1 MYCSK
6 CGQKLNDGDVF
17 CNKCGNRVVNAPD
30 TSDTPVTPVTPVVEQ
45 NASAV
50 EVAST
55 VAPPTAA
62 ADSAA
67 SVPMVKAGHA
77 AQTGAKHTMLKPGLK
92 LPPKKPLK
100 LPPKKPETGT
110 GMASP
115 SQEKSPDG
123 KSRLAYQILAL
134 TLGWLG
140 MHNFYARRI
149 KQTCFQIVLT
159 GVAVAMLVTQ
169 VIPVP
174 LIGILLCIMAW
185 AWPLLEIFTVHKDG
199 KERPWGEDFVSAPG
213 IESIDAMVLAKFR
226 CNKRRCVLALVL
238 VFIATGVVGVISS
251 SDMGAGAVAV
261 MALCAIAFLCL
272 LVLPWYYHAR
282 SKGYAVGYSLVLA
295 LLGVLGMII
304 FLAGAGNLINC
315 INIYAWAG
323 LMHPGNLLLDGILLP
338 IAAYRVARYILLK
351 NGFKALSSA
360 KKALIVAAI
369 VCSFVIAVAGAFCA
383 ARVMETMETDGAV
396 RQYNMGVVSMERE
409 EYENAV
415 RYFRKAAEQGHAQAQ
430 NNLGVCYANG
440 KGVEKDVYEA
450 VKWYRKAAEQRYV
463 LAQYN
468 LGVCYENGKG
478 VEKDVYE
485 AVKWYRKAAE
495 QKYAS
500 AQFNLG
506 GCYANGAGVEKD
518 MDKAVKWYRKAAE
531 QKCAPAQNN
540 LGVCYKNGKGV
551 EKDVYE
557 AVKWYRKAAEQ
568 GDAQAQ
574 FNLGVCYISG
584 AGVVPNKQEAMKWI
598 RKAAEQGHP
607 QAKEILEN

>member
-17 CNKCGNRVVNAPD
+17 CNKCGNRIVNAPD
-30 TSDTPVTPVTPVVEQ
+30 TSDTPVTPVTPVVGL

-67 SVPMVKAGHA
+67 SVPMVEAGHA

-110 GMASP
+110 GMVSP

-159 GVAVAMLVTQ
+159 GVAVTMFVTQ
-169 VIPVP
+169 VITVP
-174 LIGILLCIMAW
+174 LIGILMCM
-185 AWPLLEIFTVHKDG
+185 AWPLLEIFTVHEDG

-238 VFIATGVVGVISS
+238 VVIATGVVGVISS

-261 MALCAIAFLCL
+261 MALCTIAFLCL

-295 LLGVLGMII
+295 LLGFFGMITFPI
-304 FLAGAGNLINC
+304 GLLI
-315 INIYAWAG
+315 
-323 LMHPGNLLLDGILLP
+323 P
-338 IAAYRVARYILLK
+338 IAAYKVARYILLK
-351 NGFKALSSA
+351 NGFKALSPA
-360 KKALIVAAI
+360 KKGLVVAAI
-369 VCSFVIAVAGAFCA
+369 VGSMALVIAGLACVAIFKDENKTKLVILHSTGEEEF
-383 ARVMETMETDGAV
+383 TT
-396 RQYNMGVVSMERE
+396 GVALMERE

-415 RYFRKAAEQGHAQAQ
+415 RYFRKAAEQGDAPAQ
-430 NNLGVCYANG
+430 NNLGVCYENG

-468 LGVCYENGKG
+468 LGVCYANGAG
-478 VEKDVYE
+478 VEKDMDE
-485 AVKWYRKAAE
+485 AVKWIRKAAE
-495 QKYAS
+495 QKYAP
-500 AQFNLG
+500 AQFGLG
-506 GCYANGAGVEKD
+506 VCYANGAGVERD

-531 QKCAPAQNN
+531 QGLAPAQ
-540 LGVCYKNGKGV
+540 Y
-551 EKDVYE
+551 
-557 AVKWYRKAAEQ
+557 
-568 GDAQAQ
+568 
-574 FNLGVCYISG
+574 NLGVCYISG
-584 AGVVPNKQEAMKWI
+584 AGVVPNKQEAMKWL
-598 RKAAEQGHP
+598 RKAAKQGHP

>member
-6 CGQKLNDGDVF
+6 CGQKLNDGDLF
-17 CNKCGNRVVNAPD
+17 CSKCGNRVASAP
-30 TSDTPVTPVTPVVEQ
+30 DTPVTPDAPEKPETSGTPETPVAFVTPVTPSDEPVTPVAETETPGVEQ
-45 NASAV
+45 TAPVIGA
-50 EVAST
+50 AST
-55 VAPPTAA
+55 DTPPPA

-67 SVPMVKAGHA
+67 SVPMVEAGHA

-174 LIGILLCIMAW
+174 LIWFLMCM
-185 AWPLLEIFTVHKDG
+185 AWPLLEIFTVHEDG

-261 MALCAIAFLCL
+261 MVLCAIAFLCL

-295 LLGVLGMII
+295 LLGFFGMITFPI
-304 FLAGAGNLINC
+304 GLLI
-315 INIYAWAG
+315 
-323 LMHPGNLLLDGILLP
+323 P
-338 IAAYRVARYILLK
+338 IAAYKVARYILLK
-351 NGFKALSSA
+351 NGFKALSPA
-360 KKALIVAAI
+360 KKGLVVAAI
-369 VCSFVIAVAGAFCA
+369 VGSMALVIAGLACVAIFKDENKTKLVILHSTGEEEF
-383 ARVMETMETDGAV
+383 TT
-396 RQYNMGVVSMERE
+396 GVALMERE

-415 RYFRKAAEQGHAQAQ
+415 RYFRKAAEQG
-430 NNLGVCYANG
+430 YAP
-440 KGVEKDVYEA
+440 
-450 VKWYRKAAEQRYV
+450 
-463 LAQYN
+463 
-468 LGVCYENGKG
+468 
-478 VEKDVYE
+478 
-485 AVKWYRKAAE
+485 
-495 QKYAS
+495 

-506 GCYANGAGVEKD
+506 VCYANGAGVEKD
-518 MDKAVKWYRKAAE
+518 MVEAVKWFRKAAE
-531 QKCAPAQNN
+531 KGMPEAQWAMA
-540 LGVCYKNGKGV
+540 GCYAGGEGV
-551 EKDVYE
+551 EKDMGE
-557 AVKWYRKAAEQ
+557 AVRWARKAA
-568 GDAQAQ
+568 
-574 FNLGVCYISG
+574 
-584 AGVVPNKQEAMKWI
+584 
-598 RKAAEQGHP
+598 RQGHP
-607 QAKEILEN
+607 IAKKALKELGESEE

>member
-17 CNKCGNRVVNAPD
+17 CNKCGNHVVNAPD
-30 TSDTPVTPVTPVVEQ
+30 TSDTPVTPVVEQ

-55 VAPPTAA
+55 GAPPTAA

-67 SVPMVKAGHA
+67 AVPMVEAGHA

-92 LPPKKPLK
+92 LPPKKP
-100 LPPKKPETGT
+100 ETGT

-115 SQEKSPDG
+115 SQEKFPDG

-149 KQTCFQIVLT
+149 KQACFQIVLT

-174 LIGILLCIMAW
+174 LIGFLMCM

-199 KERPWGEDFVSAPG
+199 KERPWGEDFVSALG

-251 SDMGAGAVAV
+251 SDMGAGAVASSDMGAGAVAV
-261 MALCAIAFLCL
+261 MVLCAIAFLCL

-304 FLAGAGNLINC
+304 FLAGADNLINY

-323 LMHPGNLLLDGILLP
+323 LMHPGNLLLAGILLP

-415 RYFRKAAEQGHAQAQ
+415 RYFRKAAEQGHAPAQ
-430 NNLGVCYANG
+430 NNLGVCYENG

-468 LGVCYENGKG
+468 LGVCY
-478 VEKDVYE
+478 
-485 AVKWYRKAAE
+485 
-495 QKYAS
+495 
-500 AQFNLG
+500 
-506 GCYANGAGVEKD
+506 ANGAGVEKD
-518 MDKAVKWYRKAAE
+518 MDEAVKWIRKAAEQKYAPAQFGLGVCYANGAGVERDMEKAVKWYRKAAE
-531 QKCAPAQNN
+531 QGLAPAQ
-540 LGVCYKNGKGV
+540 Y
-551 EKDVYE
+551 
-557 AVKWYRKAAEQ
+557 
-568 GDAQAQ
+568 
-574 FNLGVCYISG
+574 NLGVCYISG
-584 AGVVPNKQEAMKWI
+584 AGVVPNKQEAMKWL
-598 RKAAEQGHP
+598 RKAAKQGHP

>member
-17 CNKCGNRVVNAPD
+17 CNKCGNRIVNAPD
-30 TSDTPVTPVTPVVEQ
+30 TSDTPVTPVTPVVGL

-67 SVPMVKAGHA
+67 SVPMVEAGHA

-110 GMASP
+110 GMVSP

-159 GVAVAMLVTQ
+159 GVAVTMFVTQ
-169 VIPVP
+169 VITVP
-174 LIGILLCIMAW
+174 LIGILMCM
-185 AWPLLEIFTVHKDG
+185 AWPLLEIFTVHEDG

-238 VFIATGVVGVISS
+238 VVIATGVVGVISS

-261 MALCAIAFLCL
+261 MALCTIAFLCL

-295 LLGVLGMII
+295 LLGFFGMITFPI
-304 FLAGAGNLINC
+304 GLLI
-315 INIYAWAG
+315 
-323 LMHPGNLLLDGILLP
+323 P
-338 IAAYRVARYILLK
+338 IAAYKVARYILLK
-351 NGFKALSSA
+351 NGFKALSPA
-360 KKALIVAAI
+360 KKGLVVAAI
-369 VCSFVIAVAGAFCA
+369 VGSMALVIAGLACVAIFKDENKTKLVILHSTGEEEF
-383 ARVMETMETDGAV
+383 TT
-396 RQYNMGVVSMERE
+396 GVALMERE

-415 RYFRKAAEQGHAQAQ
+415 RYFRKAAEQGDAPAQ
-430 NNLGVCYANG
+430 NNLGVCYENG

-468 LGVCYENGKG
+468 LGVCYANGAG
-478 VEKDVYE
+478 VGKDMDE
-485 AVKWYRKAAE
+485 AVKWIRKAAE
-495 QKYAS
+495 QKYAP
-500 AQFNLG
+500 AQFGLG
-506 GCYANGAGVEKD
+506 VCYANGAGVERD

-531 QKCAPAQNN
+531 QGLAPAQ
-540 LGVCYKNGKGV
+540 Y
-551 EKDVYE
+551 
-557 AVKWYRKAAEQ
+557 
-568 GDAQAQ
+568 
-574 FNLGVCYISG
+574 NLGVCYISG
-584 AGVVPNKQEAMKWI
+584 AGVVPNKQEAMKWL
-598 RKAAEQGHP
+598 RKAAKQGHP

>member
-100 LPPKKPETGT
+100 LPSKKPETGT

-174 LIGILLCIMAW
+174 LIGSLLCIMAW

-261 MALCAIAFLCL
+261 MALCTIAFLCL

-295 LLGVLGMII
+295 LLGFSGMFMFI
-304 FLAGAGNLINC
+304 AGASFVVK
-315 INIYAWAG
+315 Y
-323 LMHPGNLLLDGILLP
+323 PFTLLTGGSTFLSGILLP
-338 IAAYRVARYILLK
+338 IAAFKVARRILLK
-351 NGFKALSSA
+351 NGFKALSPA
-360 KKALIVAAI
+360 KKALTIAAI
-369 VCSFVIAVAGAFCA
+369 VGSLALAIAGAGFACKVVKDDEA
-383 ARVMETMETDGAV
+383 AGQFNRGDEAEKQFN
-396 RQYNMGVVSMERE
+396 RGVALMERE

-415 RYFRKAAEQGHAQAQ
+415 RYFRKAAEQKYAPAQCG
-430 NNLGVCYANG
+430 LGVCYENG

-468 LGVCYENGKG
+468 LGVCY
-478 VEKDVYE
+478 
-485 AVKWYRKAAE
+485 
-495 QKYAS
+495 
-500 AQFNLG
+500 
-506 GCYANGAGVEKD
+506 ANGAGVEKD
-518 MDKAVKWYRKAAE
+518 MDKAVKWI
-531 QKCAPAQNN
+531 
-540 LGVCYKNGKGV
+540 
-551 EKDVYE
+551 
-557 AVKWYRKAAEQ
+557 RKAAEQ
-568 GDAQAQ
+568 GYAQAQ

-584 AGVVPNKQEAMKWI
+584 AGVVPNKQEAMKWL
-598 RKAAEQGHP
+598 RKAAKQGHP

>member
-30 TSDTPVTPVTPVVEQ
+30 TSDTPVTPLTPVVEQ

-174 LIGILLCIMAW
+174 LIGILMCM
-185 AWPLLEIFTVHKDG
+185 AWPLLEIFTVHEDG

-213 IESIDAMVLAKFR
+213 IESIDAMVLARFR

-251 SDMGAGAVAV
+251 SDMGAGSDMGTGAVAV
-261 MALCAIAFLCL
+261 MVLCAIAFLCL

-295 LLGVLGMII
+295 LLGYFGMITFPI
-304 FLAGAGNLINC
+304 GLLI
-315 INIYAWAG
+315 
-323 LMHPGNLLLDGILLP
+323 P
-338 IAAYRVARYILLK
+338 IAAYKVARYILLK
-351 NGFKALSSA
+351 NGFKALSPA
-360 KKALIVAAI
+360 KKGLVVAAI
-369 VCSFVIAVAGAFCA
+369 VGSMALVIAGLACVAIFKDENKTKLVILHSTGEEEF
-383 ARVMETMETDGAV
+383 TT
-396 RQYNMGVVSMERE
+396 GVALMERE

-415 RYFRKAAEQGHAQAQ
+415 RYFRKAAEQR
-430 NNLGVCYANG
+430 YAP
-440 KGVEKDVYEA
+440 
-450 VKWYRKAAEQRYV
+450 
-463 LAQYN
+463 AQYN
-468 LGVCYENGKG
+468 LGYCKRRGCREGRVRGGEVVSQGG
-478 VEKDVYE
+478 GAGARAG
-485 AVKWYRKAAE
+485 AVRSWRVLCKRRGCRE
-495 QKYAS
+495 GRVR
-500 AQFNLG
+500 G
-506 GCYANGAGVEKD
+506 GEVVSQGGGAGVR
-518 MDKAVKWYRKAAE
+518 AGAIQSWCV
-531 QKCAPAQNN
+531 
-540 LGVCYKNGKGV
+540 L
-551 EKDVYE
+551 
-557 AVKWYRKAAEQ
+557 
-568 GDAQAQ
+568 
-574 FNLGVCYISG
+574 YIRCWRG
-584 AGVVPNKQEAMKWI
+584 TE
-598 RKAAEQGHP
+598 
-607 QAKEILEN
+607 

>member
-17 CNKCGNRVVNAPD
+17 CNKCGNRIVNAPD
-30 TSDTPVTPVTPVVEQ
+30 TSDTPVTPVTPVVGL

-67 SVPMVKAGHA
+67 SVPMVEAGHA
-77 AQTGAKHTMLKPGLK
+77 VQTGAKHTMLKPGLK

-174 LIGILLCIMAW
+174 LIGILMCM
-185 AWPLLEIFTVHKDG
+185 AWPLLEIFTVHEDG

-238 VFIATGVVGVISS
+238 VVIATGVVGVISS

-261 MALCAIAFLCL
+261 MVLCAIAFLCL

-415 RYFRKAAEQGHAQAQ
+415 RYFRKAAEQRYAPAQY
-430 NNLGVCYANG
+430 NLGYCYANG
-440 KGVEKDVYEA
+440 KGVEKDAYEA
-450 VKWYRKAAEQRYV
+450 A
-463 LAQYN
+463 
-468 LGVCYENGKG
+468 
-478 VEKDVYE
+478 
-485 AVKWYRKAAE
+485 
-495 QKYAS
+495 
-500 AQFNLG
+500 
-506 GCYANGAGVEKD
+506 
-518 MDKAVKWYRKAAE
+518 
-531 QKCAPAQNN
+531 
-540 LGVCYKNGKGV
+540 
-551 EKDVYE
+551 
-557 AVKWYRKAAEQ
+557 
-568 GDAQAQ
+568 
-574 FNLGVCYISG
+574 
-584 AGVVPNKQEAMKWI
+584 KWI
-598 RKAAEQGHP
+598 RKAAEQGLAEAQWAMAGCYAGGEGVEKDMGEAVRWARKAARQGHP
-607 QAKEILEN
+607 IAKKALKELGESEE

>member
-17 CNKCGNRVVNAPD
+17 CNKCGNHVVNAPD
-30 TSDTPVTPVTPVVEQ
+30 TSDTPVTPVVEQ

-55 VAPPTAA
+55 GAPPTAA

-67 SVPMVKAGHA
+67 AVPMVEAGHA

-92 LPPKKPLK
+92 LPPKKP
-100 LPPKKPETGT
+100 ETGT

-115 SQEKSPDG
+115 SQEKFPDG

-149 KQTCFQIVLT
+149 KQACFQIVLT

-174 LIGILLCIMAW
+174 LIGFLMCM

-251 SDMGAGAVAV
+251 SDMGAGAVASSDMGAGAVAV
-261 MALCAIAFLCL
+261 MVLCAIAFLCL

-282 SKGYAVGYSLVLA
+282 SKGYTAGYSIILA
-295 LLGVLGMII
+295 LLGFSGMFMFIAGASFVVKYPFILLTGGNI
-304 FLAGAGNLINC
+304 FLS
-315 INIYAWAG
+315 
-323 LMHPGNLLLDGILLP
+323 GILLP
-338 IAAYRVARYILLK
+338 IAAFKVARRILLK
-351 NGFKALSSA
+351 NGFKALSPA
-360 KKALIVAAI
+360 KKALTIAAI
-369 VCSFVIAVAGAFCA
+369 VGSLVLAVAGAGFACKVVKDDEA
-383 ARVMETMETDGAV
+383 AGQFNRGDEAEKQFNRGVALMKNEEFADAV
-396 RQYNMGVVSMERE
+396 RAFRIAAEKGNAKAQFLLGACYYNGKGVERDVDE
-409 EYENAV
+409 AV
-415 RYFRKAAEQGHAQAQ
+415 RWTRKAAEQGYVEAQCSLGCAYADGNGVDKDMAEAARWFRKAAKEGYAGAQ
-430 NNLGVCYANG
+430 LNLGRCYATG
-440 KGVEKDVYEA
+440 EGVEKDKEEA
-450 VKWYRKAAEQRYV
+450 A
-463 LAQYN
+463 
-468 LGVCYENGKG
+468 
-478 VEKDVYE
+478 
-485 AVKWYRKAAE
+485 
-495 QKYAS
+495 
-500 AQFNLG
+500 
-506 GCYANGAGVEKD
+506 
-518 MDKAVKWYRKAAE
+518 
-531 QKCAPAQNN
+531 
-540 LGVCYKNGKGV
+540 
-551 EKDVYE
+551 
-557 AVKWYRKAAEQ
+557 KWYRKAAEQ
-568 GDAQAQ
+568 GLASAQY
-574 FNLGVCYISG
+574 NLGVCYIFG
-584 AGVVPNKQEAMKWI
+584 AGVVPNKQEAMKWL
-598 RKAAEQGHP
+598 RKAAKQGHP